1 MMGRDIVKVL
11 STKRSPLLL
20 IIPLFLKM
28 NLLERRKEG
37 EIMTY
42 GPELVYAWCRE
53 LLKKTINQRITKAE
67 GAENWV
73 TLRFSQLPTPFFVTW
88 DPRYYGCGW
97 VTNEDIGILG
107 RFSTGKSRFVEA
119 LKSHLLRCELIDV
132 KQLDFDR
139 VLVLS
144 FSRTVGAGFH
154 VQKKLVIEFM
164 ERNSNMI
171 LLDENNVII
180 DCAKHIHPDVNRY
193 RTIAPSYSY
202 VSPPPLQGRTI
213 TELSASTITPEVV
226 SEIKGLGKGLRQYI
240 SEHWA
245 IKLPSEWMQI
255 LNSIYDVAPRE
266 SSVMQYLNSYLTI
279 FPFLLLGATPVVTQE
294 ALHAGRLCMFYPLLK
309 EKSKNLKRGTLKLLK
324 KETRSLKRHLQGVE
338 KQKREAGKADWY
350 KNCGD
355 LILANIRA
363 IPYRAGM
370 VRLSGWSEE
379 GEISLEIPLDPDK
392 NPSDNA
398 AWFFKKYKKAKVNLL
413 EIEKNILK
421 LKDKI
426 EDLEEQIDVLSDLE
440 IPTVIDSVCRDIQG
454 WVLPTQKKA
463 KKGRKE
469 APKPPHLRI
478 EYEDAQVLV
487 GLNAKGNRHVTFRE
501 AGSGDI
507 WLHVHEIPGSHVI
520 IKGFTGTKE
529 DLEGSFLLLLAA
541 SLAAY
546 FSKARHTSKV
556 QIDYTERK
564 HVRHIPGGAP
574 AHVTYTHPFTVMAN
588 PMDWKEFFEE
598 KGVILEEE

>member
-1 MMGRDIVKVL
+1 
-11 STKRSPLLL
+11 
-20 IIPLFLKM
+20 
-28 NLLERRKEG
+28 
-37 EIMTY
+37 
-42 GPELVYAWCRE
+42 
-53 LLKKTINQRITKAE
+53 
-67 GAENWV
+67 
-73 TLRFSQLPTPFFVTW
+73 
-88 DPRYYGCGW
+88 
-97 VTNEDIGILG
+97 
-107 RFSTGKSRFVEA
+107 
-119 LKSHLLRCELIDV
+119 
-132 KQLDFDR
+132 
-139 VLVLS
+139 
-144 FSRTVGAGFH
+144 
-154 VQKKLVIEFM
+154 
-164 ERNSNMI
+164 
-171 LLDENNVII
+171 
-180 DCAKHIHPDVNRY
+180 
-193 RTIAPSYSY
+193 
-202 VSPPPLQGRTI
+202 
-213 TELSASTITPEVV
+213 
-226 SEIKGLGKGLRQYI
+226 
-240 SEHWA
+240 
-245 IKLPSEWMQI
+245 
-255 LNSIYDVAPRE
+255 
-266 SSVMQYLNSYLTI
+266 
-279 FPFLLLGATPVVTQE
+279 
-294 ALHAGRLCMFYPLLK
+294 
-309 EKSKNLKRGTLKLLK
+309 
-324 KETRSLKRHLQGVE
+324 
-338 KQKREAGKADWY
+338 
-350 KNCGD
+350 
-355 LILANIRA
+355 
-363 IPYRAGM
+363 M

-398 AWFFKKYKKAKVNLL
+398 AWFFKKYKKAKGNLL